1 MDINSKTLLF
11 RPVIINSDSK
21 VGLNSHAIIL
31 KRLVTFSEL
40 SMYFKK
46 LALESNA
53 IFSEIIP
60 DNSLFSIAEV
70 RELQSK
76 LSLKTNQP
84 RLVLVKADKL
94 PAITQNSLL
103 KLMEEGSMSTN
114 LIITTLPTTVL
125 LPTLSSR
132 VLTSYVGE
140 DNPQLI
146 TDFMSKNVADRLSA
160 WDSMTD
166 SDLSQLAFQLLQSE
180 TINSNPQVLKGFSQA
195 YQAWQAG
202 ILANKYFYEY
212 LCLTI

>member
-40 SMYFKK
+40 SIYFKK

-146 TDFMSKNVADRLSA
+146 TDFMSKNVANRLSA

-180 TINSNPQVLKGFSQA
+180 TITSNPQVLKGFSQA
-195 YQAWQAG
+195 YQAWQTG

>member
-180 TINSNPQVLKGFSQA
+180 TITSNPQVLKGFSQA
-195 YQAWQAG
+195 YQAWQTG

>member
-40 SMYFKK
+40 SIYFKK

-146 TDFMSKNVADRLSA
+146 TDFMSKNVANRLSA

-195 YQAWQAG
+195 YQAWQTG